1 MRNTGE
7 RGLAGDLFFP
17 NIKSP
22 LFAGIVYVRNGFGR
36 IERRGMDLKK
46 VVQAILVAVMGV
58 FLCMAGK
65 KQAHPL
71 EPDAGADEPVTI
83 TWFVAEEGYAK
94 TWNPWKN
101 LADAKILR
109 NTGVNL
115 EVKSGD
121 LTDLDA
127 LIATDS
133 LPDLITVE
141 AETAE
146 RYMLENSGMAE
157 PLEPLFETYAPDV
170 NIPDSMK
177 EWYRNA
183 DGNWYSIASY
193 YYGKERVNEE
203 FGGYLGT
210 HNNNYVRT
218 DLLEQTGISME
229 ELKSKEGLLLA
240 LRAAKGLTYKN
251 QDVIP
256 YSGWWTQNL
265 AEQFGMKTEDEEGNY
280 LSKYRQPEWLEALQF
295 GNQMYR
301 EGLMLPEEFTESLS
315 QRRKQVQS
323 GRIFFCTGYSNVQD
337 AKDILYSNDKHAQMM
352 YVGQVRGDRQNM
364 PNLKSVSSGGWTVTM
379 VHRGAKHKREIAK
392 FISYMTQEEAT
403 LDAAPSVG
411 TETYD
416 IVDGHYVIRD
426 SVKQE
431 FEENYQRAAEKYF
444 PNLEFFVD
452 WTIVQ
457 KYQPPSEAQ
466 AFKEQY
472 RGCSIYDSKAADA
485 AVSVGTDRQMQELK
499 EKIENYYRGA
509 EIQVLT
515 AGSREECT
523 LEYQEAIAHMEKL
536 GLKDLE
542 SFERKRY
549 QEAKKKLNQ

>member
-1 MRNTGE
+1 
-7 RGLAGDLFFP
+7 
-17 NIKSP
+17 
-22 LFAGIVYVRNGFGR
+22 
-36 IERRGMDLKK
+36 MDVKK
-46 VVQAILVAVMGV
+46 MVQTILVVIMGV
-58 FLCMAGK
+58 FLCVAGK
-65 KQAHPL
+65 QANPSVW
-71 EPDAGADEPVTI
+71 ESDSEQKEPVTI
-83 TWFVAEEGYAK
+83 TWFAAEEGYAK
-94 TWNPWKN
+94 TWDPRRNV
-101 LADAKILR
+101 ADAKILR

-133 LPDLITVE
+133 LPDLITIE

-146 RYMLENSGMAE
+146 RYMIENSGMAA

-193 YYGKERVNEE
+193 YYGEERVNEE
-203 FGGYLGT
+203 YGGYLGT
-210 HNNNYVRT
+210 HNNNYVRA
-218 DLLEQTGISME
+218 DLLEQTGVSME
-229 ELKSKEGLLLA
+229 DLKSKEGLLAA
-240 LRAAKGLTYKN
+240 LRAAKGLTYRN

-256 YSGWWTQNL
+256 FSGWWTQNI

-280 LSKYRQPEWLEALQF
+280 LSKYRQPEWLESLQF
-295 GNQMYR
+295 GNQLYR

-323 GRIFFCTGYSNVQD
+323 GRIFFCTGYSNVQE
-337 AKDILYSNDKHAQMM
+337 AKDILCSNDKNAQMM
-352 YVGQVRGDRQNM
+352 YVGQVRGDKQNM
-364 PNLKSVSSGGWTVTM
+364 PNLKSVSCGGWTVTM
-379 VHRGAKHKREIAK
+379 VHSKANHKREIAR

-416 IVDGHYVIRD
+416 IVDGHYMIRD

-431 FEENYQRAAEKYF
+431 FEENYQKAAEKYF
-444 PNLEFFVD
+444 LNLEFFVD

-457 KYQPPSEAQ
+457 KYQPLSEKQ

-485 AVSVGTDRQMQELK
+485 AVSVGTDRRMQELK
-499 EKIENYYRGA
+499 EKIENFYRGA
-509 EIQVLT
+509 EIEILT
-515 AGSREECT
+515 ADSREECA
-523 LEYQEAIAHMEKL
+523 LEYQNAIAYMEKL
-536 GLKDLE
+536 GLADLE
-542 SFERKRY
+542 HFERQQY
-549 QEAKKKLNQ
+549 QEAKRKLSRH

>member
-1 MRNTGE
+1 
-7 RGLAGDLFFP
+7 
-17 NIKSP
+17 
-22 LFAGIVYVRNGFGR
+22 
-36 IERRGMDLKK
+36 MDLKK
-46 VVQAILVAVMGV
+46 VVQAILVVVMGV
-58 FLCMAGK
+58 VLCMAGK
-65 KQAHPL
+65 KKAHPL

-256 YSGWWTQNL
+256 
-265 AEQFGMKTEDEEGNY
+265 
-280 LSKYRQPEWLEALQF
+280 
-295 GNQMYR
+295 
-301 EGLMLPEEFTESLS
+301 
-315 QRRKQVQS
+315 
-323 GRIFFCTGYSNVQD
+323 
-337 AKDILYSNDKHAQMM
+337 
-352 YVGQVRGDRQNM
+352 
-364 PNLKSVSSGGWTVTM
+364 
-379 VHRGAKHKREIAK
+379 
-392 FISYMTQEEAT
+392 
-403 LDAAPSVG
+403 
-411 TETYD
+411 
-416 IVDGHYVIRD
+416 
-426 SVKQE
+426 
-431 FEENYQRAAEKYF
+431 
-444 PNLEFFVD
+444 
-452 WTIVQ
+452 
-457 KYQPPSEAQ
+457 
-466 AFKEQY
+466 
-472 RGCSIYDSKAADA
+472 
-485 AVSVGTDRQMQELK
+485 
-499 EKIENYYRGA
+499 
-509 EIQVLT
+509 
-515 AGSREECT
+515 
-523 LEYQEAIAHMEKL
+523 
-536 GLKDLE
+536 
-542 SFERKRY
+542 
-549 QEAKKKLNQ
+549 